1 MSRLPDGWRVWG
13 PRLSAVALVCLGALL
28 VSAVPANAARVW
40 TPPTELQTEEGEPL
54 GGGSIAFTT
63 NGELLA
69 TWAPSDRLPDGSP
82 RGMQFSARPPGG
94 SFGAAATLD
103 DQQHIA
109 NFEAD
114 RSGGA
119 YIAWVRDGQQLVVAY
134 RPAGGPVQQPTEL
147 GSGNY
152 GLALATNAAGDAVI
166 AYNRYGYTDRGSP
179 VDGRAIFT
187 SFRPRGGTWST
198 PQQVSSLI
206 PDSVNND
213 GLDVALLPDGRAVYV
228 WEQVEGGSSVV
239 KSSLRGTSGVVG
251 LPVMISRPGRPSFRP
266 SLGVDAAGRALA
278 AWGEAADR
286 VSSGPIVTS
295 HRPAAGPFGAPR
307 ELGGSTSAW
316 LGLRLAVSDSGE
328 AIVAYPHSEPL
339 AGGGSQGGP
348 PQAAIGST
356 VTGTFATP
364 RPLTD
369 RFAFDIDLAANAR
382 GDALVSFREFGQG
395 DVEVV
400 RRSPL
405 SAFGQP
411 QAVRCAPPAARPYA
425 AALAP
430 DGAAV
435 LLTYVDYQPME
446 ISEDREAAAPA
457 PQCHPPPSDTPPLW
471 PATNY
476 WRPLA
481 PAARPP
487 QLRLRLTARVAG
499 SSRLGRDRRVRL
511 AVRCNQ
517 PCLLEARGSIRIPG
531 RRRALALG
539 PTRVASP
546 GGSERLRVGLS
557 RRRARAL
564 SRASGYR
571 RARGT
576 IRLRALSATGGTQT
590 MVFRGIR
597 P

>member
-1 MSRLPDGWRVWG
+1 M
-13 PRLSAVALVCLGALL
+13 PRLAAVALACLCVWL
-28 VSAVPANAARVW
+28 VSAVPAHAARVW
-40 TPPTELQTEEGEPL
+40 GPPTELQTVEGEPL
-54 GGGSIAFTT
+54 GGGTIAFTS

-94 SFGAAATLD
+94 FFGAAETLD

-119 YIAWVRDGQQLVVAY
+119 FLAWVRDGQQLVIAY
-134 RPAGGPVQQPTEL
+134 RPAGGPVQQPAEL

-152 GLALATNAAGDAVI
+152 GFALATNAAGDAVI
-166 AYNRYGYTDRGSP
+166 VYNRYGYVDRGSP
-179 VDGRAIFT
+179 VEGRAIFT
-187 SFRPRGGTWST
+187 SSRPQGGTWST

-213 GLDVALLPDGRAVYV
+213 GLDVVLLPDGRAVYA
-228 WEQVEGGSSVV
+228 WEQVEGGSIVV
-239 KSSLRGTSGVVG
+239 KSSVRGTSGAIG
-251 LPVMISRPGRPSFRP
+251 LPATISRPGRPSFRP
-266 SLGVDAAGRALA
+266 RLGVDAAGRALA
-278 AWGEAADR
+278 AWVEAADR

-316 LGLRLAVSDSGE
+316 LGLRLAVSDDGE

-348 PQAAIGST
+348 PRASIGST
-356 VTGTFATP
+356 VTGTFAMP
-364 RPLTD
+364 RALVD
-369 RFAFDIDLAANAR
+369 RFAYDIDLAANAR
-382 GDALVSFREFGQG
+382 GDALVSFREFGQA

-400 RRSPL
+400 RRSPF

-411 QAVRCAPPAARPYA
+411 QAVRCAPPAASPYA

-446 ISEDREAAAPA
+446 ISEDREAAVAAPA
-457 PQCHPPPSDTPPLW
+457 CHPSPTVSPPFW
-471 PATNY
+471 PGTNP

-481 PAARPP
+481 PAAGPSQL
-487 QLRLRLTARVAG
+487 QLRLRARIVG
-499 SSRLGRDRRVRL
+499 GSRLGRDRRVRL
-511 AVRCNQ
+511 AVRCSQ

-539 PTRVASP
+539 PTLVASP
-546 GGSERLRVGLS
+546 GGSERLGVGLS

-564 SRASGYR
+564 SRASGRR

-576 IRLRALSATGGTQT
+576 IRLRALSASGGTQRMT
-590 MVFRGIR
+590 FRGIR